1 MRRGLGKG
9 LEELL
14 AIYDREEES
23 VVTES
28 KKVENEIPSR
38 ATVSANT
45 ASPMSS
51 NRNGVS
57 KININEIYPNPNQPR
72 KTFDRESLE
81 ELAESIR
88 VHGLIQPIIVNKMDD
103 GYLIIAGERRYR
115 ACKLAGLTEID
126 AIVKNYSDRQ
136 IAEISI
142 IENLQR
148 EDLNPIEIAK
158 SLQKLMQEYNITQ
171 EQVASRIGKNRSS
184 IANYVR
190 LLSLY
195 PEVIDMVEKGKVSHG
210 HAKCLVAVTDYPTQL
225 MLAKKVAQNKL
236 TVRALEKEIDILLGK
251 GKSKKAANLPSQEL
265 LAFISDLQRKL
276 GTKVTLLGN
285 DKKGRIYID
294 YYSQDD
300 LDRIYDIILK

>member
-14 AIYDREEES
+14 AIYDREETVNNS
-23 VVTES
+23 DRDVVRTQNI
-28 KKVENEIPSR
+28 VQ
-38 ATVSANT
+38 TANKD
-45 ASPMSS
+45 
-51 NRNGVS
+51 GIS

-72 KTFDRESLE
+72 KNFDQESLE

-88 VHGLIQPIIVNKMDD
+88 VHGLIQPITVNKMDD

-115 ACKLAGLTEID
+115 ACKMAGLTEID
-126 AIVKNYSDRQ
+126 AIVKNYTSRQ

-190 LLSLY
+190 LLTLY
-195 PEVIDMVEKGKVSHG
+195 PEVIDMVEKGKISHG
-210 HAKCLVAVTDYPTQL
+210 P
-225 MLAKKVAQNKL
+225 
-236 TVRALEKEIDILLGK
+236 
-251 GKSKKAANLPSQEL
+251 
-265 LAFISDLQRKL
+265 
-276 GTKVTLLGN
+276 
-285 DKKGRIYID
+285 
-294 YYSQDD
+294 
-300 LDRIYDIILK
+300 